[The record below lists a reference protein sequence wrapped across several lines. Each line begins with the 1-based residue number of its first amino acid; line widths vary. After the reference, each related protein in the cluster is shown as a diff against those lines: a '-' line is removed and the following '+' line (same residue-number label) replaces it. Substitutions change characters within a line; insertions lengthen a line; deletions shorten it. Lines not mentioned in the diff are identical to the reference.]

1 MLTTSFQWLG
11 KGCSR
16 LIGSVD
22 RKIIVTQYLASSY
35 LHDCANMTCSSQE
48 SNQNRDMTEVLKKE
62 THTQREQRDFYC
74 VPQHSPPLVHSSEED
89 LALPNH
95 EWDISRSEVVH

>member
-1 MLTTSFQWLG
+1 MECGQKDNRYTVPS
-11 KGCSR
+11 
-16 LIGSVD
+16 I
-22 RKIIVTQYLASSY
+22 ASY

-62 THTQREQRDFYC
+62 THTHRERERDFYC

-95 EWDISRSEVVH
+95 EWDNSRSEVVH